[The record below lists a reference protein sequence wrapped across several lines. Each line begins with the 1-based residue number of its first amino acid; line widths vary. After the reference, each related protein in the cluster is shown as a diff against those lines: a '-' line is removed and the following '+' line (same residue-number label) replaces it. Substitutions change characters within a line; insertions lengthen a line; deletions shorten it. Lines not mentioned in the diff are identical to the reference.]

1 MPSKTEAIL
10 GALKRLTPEGS
21 GYTSVIGKPSVLEI
35 PTYGRIEA
43 KPIPS
48 LQEAHEAYMKS
59 IGKGGPEHKI
69 TSYPEFDEDL
79 ARRIA
84 EAFGE
89 MKHAPSDPKV
99 KKAYD
104 ALIDETMAQLRKI
117 EDTGLDIRFMKPDQ
131 PSPYMVPSTGRE
143 SPALGYVDI
152 AENNRLYNFPT
163 DQGFGSSDKFSSDFN
178 PLMVG
183 VGRIGDKSDAVANDA
198 FRVVHD
204 IYGHFAPGNPFFRHK
219 GEERA
224 FLEHSNMYSPEAL
237 PAMATETRGQNA
249 MLNFGPHGE
258 ANRGASSAD
267 TVYSDQKVGIMPEWT
282 YLVDKKADGGRVQHF
297 GGGGKATLDAA
308 KQALEDASKMR
319 SVLPAPQ
326 RWFDEGDKAY
336 KPFLSQFEP
345 QAGGR
350 YLEMRRGEAPID
362 ITGQK
367 VSNATISVGP
377 DGKPQMLVSPDLVDE
392 TGTSGRGNAVTRTN
406 LFKRS
411 AGWNWVNSPE
421 GYEDIPTLVSVQNRG
436 QHYYS
441 LSSDY
446 PKGVELSR
454 YPNGDEPRLKPTTTG
469 NVYPGNEVGRINVRG
484 QEHPVYDKLTIKE
497 LGLPVGAAGLMY
509 GSGVEPN
516 SEGFAMGGTAFR
528 GVVEPRFAEGG
539 LNKVRD
545 DGVLQ
550 PANVKEWNDPT
561 TFEKIR
567 DFLASHG
574 PQTGTGRPTL
584 GGQQVADSIYK
595 LLAYNPVGGVIDSA
609 QRTQRSVNSG
619 DYGEAAIDAI
629 GMLPAGRLG
638 STALSAASHEIS
650 PMARGAGTLANV
662 APAFVSEGHEWMPES
677 SRAAELVDSFDKGAK
692 YRMRVPREFAD
703 GGMVPAE
710 FDPNYAYG
718 GVTGM
723 DKELQGI
730 AANAAPYAAG
740 GAVKHFRDGGPNDD
754 ATMAAYNAPDHVAD
768 VVADVQPNLIDNQH
782 APSSIKS
789 PMDYTASVLGKRDE
803 YHKDIINQYN
813 KDGGSNLNDAELA
826 WVVANIKPSTPPAA
840 KSESTGSDDFDN
852 QLSRMRATTALKESG
867 NNPRAIGKVI
877 PSGSYA
883 GDRAYGLYQVMGK
896 NIPDW
901 TEKALGRRMTPEEYL
916 NDTDAQHAVY
926 NKIAGDNLRKYG
938 NIPDAVSVWASGRPL
953 SGNQTRDLVSGVP
966 TSGYVSDFMK
976 RMGDVGDF
984 KNIQNFAASKASSPA
999 PATAEAAPAP
1009 VVSDEQKKAYADQI
1023 SQMKQKQD
1031 DAETKQLQS
1040 MMAPTSGGDP
1050 LAAMKE
1056 HIKSVIQANQ
1066 ARAQVS
1072 GGSEQPQSQAAPAPA
1087 QQQPRRG
1094 GLWDVLK
1101 KYG

>member
-730 AANAAPYAAG
+730 ATNAAPYAAG

-754 ATMAAYNAPDHVAD
+754 ATMAAYNAPDPVAD
-768 VVADVQPNLIDNQH
+768 VVADVQPPAATPDQPAAPQQNLMDNQH

-789 PMDYTASVLGKRDE
+789 PMDYAASLLGKRDD
-803 YHKDIINQYN
+803 YHKDIINQYIKN
-813 KDGGSNLNDAELA
+813 GGVNLNAAEQAWCAAYVNSSLAQAGIKGTGSQMAKSFLNWGKPTDTPQKGDIAVFHRGDPSAAAGHVAFVDSVSDGKVKVLGGNQSHGVNYLEYPMSRVAGFRTYDGQSPTVLADASGA
-826 WVVANIKPSTPPAA
+826 PSRVVATAA
-840 KSESTGSDDFDN
+840 QN
-852 QLSRMRATTALKESG
+852 
-867 NNPRAIGKVI
+867 
-877 PSGSYA
+877 SY
-883 GDRAYGLYQVMGK
+883 Q
-896 NIPDW
+896 
-901 TEKALGRRMTPEEYL
+901 
-916 NDTDAQHAVY
+916 
-926 NKIAGDNLRKYG
+926 
-938 NIPDAVSVWASGRPL
+938 S
-953 SGNQTRDLVSGVP
+953 
-966 TSGYVSDFMK
+966 
-976 RMGDVGDF
+976 
-984 KNIQNFAASKASSPA
+984 

-1031 DAETKQLQS
+1031 DAEIKQLQS

-1066 ARAQVS
+1066 ARAQVG